1 MKLAHRYLLF
11 GAGWFFSVPLLAVAV
26 FAYSAFGGNVVLSTL
41 VSVVW
46 TLGLVGIFWAW
57 ASKDVVALG
66 KSKNVARWFTAA
78 WLVLLVLAVFPY
90 LFVTRGLK
98 NGLLASLQFAC
109 YLLACGIVFL
119 GVPAY
124 LLNVLVRS
132 VVMSLSIS
140 LGTDTQ
146 REMTALRPMLRA
158 GQRQR

>member
-11 GAGWFFSVPLLAVAV
+11 GAGWFFSVPLLAFAVFSVAASDGNVAV
-26 FAYSAFGGNVVLSTL
+26 STL

-46 TLGLVGIFWAW
+46 TLGLVCIFWAW
-57 ASKDVVALG
+57 ASKDVIALG

-109 YLLACGIVFL
+109 YLLACGIVFV
-119 GVPAY
+119 GAP
-124 LLNVLVRS
+124 
-132 VVMSLSIS
+132 SLIFSMFS
-140 LGTDTQ
+140 
-146 REMTALRPMLRA
+146 
-158 GQRQR
+158 

>member
-1 MKLAHRYLLF
+1 MCDGFFTTSLNGMKLAHRYLLF

-119 GVPAY
+119 GAPR
-124 LLNVLVRS
+124 LIFS
-132 VVMSLSIS
+132 MF
-140 LGTDTQ
+140 
-146 REMTALRPMLRA
+146 
-158 GQRQR
+158 

>member
-1 MKLAHRYLLF
+1 MCDGFFTTSLNGMKLAHRYLLF

-119 GVPAY
+119 GVPR
-124 LLNVLVRS
+124 LIF
-132 VVMSLSIS
+132 SIF
-140 LGTDTQ
+140 
-146 REMTALRPMLRA
+146 
-158 GQRQR
+158 